1 MSSLSFA
8 GNSTSYISIA
18 SSNDTKMGTGDF
30 TIEWYQ
36 YQTDSNSFP
45 RVFQIGNYSLLNP
58 TLSMGVSIETGTF
71 YYWRNDSY
79 ANSFASV
86 GSIKNTW
93 THFAIVRS
101 SGTTTIYKNGNVFIT
116 GFSDTTDYNSSLDL
130 LISNETTRSD
140 GAAFGGYMAYF
151 HIIKG
156 AAKYTSSF
164 SVSNTFPTA
173 TTGTVLLLKASGNT
187 GSNITVTNVG
197 TISQLPPGFQVLEPE
212 PEPEAAPLVVV
223 KKPLYSNNLVFY
235 KAGTVSSTTGS
246 SSVRNSRFKSRK
258 T

>member
-36 YQTDSNSFP
+36 YQTDSNGYP
-45 RVFQIGNYSLLNP
+45 RVFQIGNYP
-58 TLSMGVSIETGTF
+58 RISMGVSIETGTF
-71 YYWRNDSY
+71 YYWTNDSY
-79 ANSFASV
+79 ANSYASV

-101 SGTTTIYKNGNVFIT
+101 SGTTTIYKNGNVLIT
-116 GFSDTTDYNSSLDL
+116 AFSDTTDYNSSLDL
-130 LISNETTRSD
+130 LISNETTPAD
-140 GAAFGGYMAYF
+140 EFAFGGYMAFF

-164 SVSNTFPTA
+164 SVPTTFPTA
-173 TTGTVLLLKASGNT
+173 TTDTVLLLKASGNI
-187 GSNITVTNVG
+187 GSNITVANVG
-197 TISQLPPGFQVLEPE
+197 TVSQLPPGFQVSEPE
-212 PEPEAAPLVVV
+212 PLVVH

-246 SSVRNSRFKSRK
+246 SSVRNSRFKARK